1 MEEVYRGMWAYA
13 GVSIVNAIPAWLGS
27 TMAVNLKIEV
37 SLEEGSEHHDGLI
50 GVIIEHFRQSLGIPG
65 LRVSVRSPIPAG
77 GGLKSSSAVAVALI
91 EAIKNKYGLNYI
103 DTPKLASELSIK
115 AGVSITGAYDD
126 STASYHGG
134 ISFTNNKENKLLDLR
149 EPPKDLSVIILAR
162 GGRTRI
168 DPNALRRFEDLFR
181 EIFSIAIRGDILTAM
196 RLNGIAVAEILGY
209 EIEPIRKALRLGA
222 LAAGVSGNGPSIFAI
237 TKKGEEGP
245 VIDLFSRLGRVLV
258 TEPASITR
266 L

>member
-1 MEEVYRGMWAYA
+1 MWAYA
-13 GVSIVNAIPAWLGS
+13 GVSVVNAIPSWLGS
-27 TMAVNLKIEV
+27 TMAVNLRIEV
-37 SLEEGSEHHDGLI
+37 SLEEGSEQYNGLI
-50 GVIIEHFRQSLGIPG
+50 GTIIEYFTKSLGIPRP
-65 LRVSVRSPIPAG
+65 RVSVKSPIPAG
-77 GGLKSSSAVAVALI
+77 SGLKSSSAVAVALI
-91 EAIKNKYGLNYI
+91 EAIKNKYGLSYI

-134 ISFTNNKENKLLDLR
+134 VSFTNNRENKLLDLR
-149 EPPKDLSVIILAR
+149 EPPKDLTVIILAR
-162 GGRTRI
+162 GGRPRI

-181 EIFSIAIRGDILTAM
+181 EIFNIAMRGDILTAM

-209 EIEPIRKALRLGA
+209 DIEPIRAALRLGA

-245 VIDLFSRLGRVLV
+245 IIDLLSRFDRVLV
-258 TEPASITR
+258 TEPANITR